1 MKSNVHI
8 FHIDCRCMKET
19 DPFIDNRTEE
29 STRTAAQRDRRA
41 GAEKIFQD
49 IPAQEQLRQEYVQAH
64 TGRKRGRFLYRII
77 LTSITVAA
85 AAVLIATLFLPI
97 LRIYGTSMS
106 PTLQEGDVI
115 IAVKTRRVHQGELMA
130 FYFNN
135 KILVKRVIA
144 EPGDKVDIDDAGNV
158 IVNGRALDES
168 YLTSRSKGN
177 TTNITFPY
185 QVPKGKYFLMGDH
198 RETSMDSRNTQIGCI
213 RQDQMVGRILIR
225 VWPLKRFGLVK

>member
-1 MKSNVHI
+1 
-8 FHIDCRCMKET
+8 MKET

-49 IPAQEQLRQEYVQAH
+49 IPAQEQLRQEYVQAY
-64 TGRKRGRFLYRII
+64 TGRKPGRFLYRII
-77 LTSITVAA
+77 LTGITVAA
-85 AAVLIATLFLPI
+85 AAILIATLFLPI

-115 IAVKTRRVHQGELMA
+115 IAMKTRRVHQGELMA

-168 YLTSRSKGN
+168 YLISRSKGN
-177 TTNITFPY
+177 TKYDGYHLSVSGSDRQIFSHGGSTGNIGGLPQFTNWMYRTGSDGRPNSLAGVASQTIWTGEIT
-185 QVPKGKYFLMGDH
+185 D
-198 RETSMDSRNTQIGCI
+198 IC
-213 RQDQMVGRILIR
+213 
-225 VWPLKRFGLVK
+225 